1 MARIEF
7 TDEQKDTLA
16 ELFNLALGAA
26 GNSATSALKQTIRL
40 IVPKVARA
48 DLADIH
54 EVFKDR
60 KQFTVTFKTG
70 GFHRGG
76 CMYVFEDELVE
87 NCVRAMGAGKTKE
100 VALEDKM
107 TFLRDLS
114 AHIRESSESTFLTVI
129 GKEPAFDAG
138 EIGYVNFDLL
148 ALGNEYHEGMAQ
160 VQMKIVV
167 GDHDGIFRVFV
178 PLSFAQ
184 NLNQNFIQSVN
195 VQIADFIPV
204 AGNLNDEEKERLVNA
219 VMYCKRVGDFSRVAE
234 VTSTLRV
241 VLAAKKLI
249 LKDLWELNP
258 GDVIEFTKKTND
270 PADVIFGTRS
280 IGIADVVTMG
290 DTFGVKI
297 KEVRR

>member
-40 IVPKVARA
+40 VVPRVSRA

-54 EVFKDR
+54 EIFKDK
-60 KQFTVTFKTG
+60 KQFAVTFKTG

-76 CMYVFEDELVE
+76 FMYVFEDEMVE
-87 NCVRAMGAGKTKE
+87 GCLRGLGTSKGKE
-100 VALEDKM
+100 SSLDEKM
-107 TFLRDLS
+107 AFLTELF
-114 AHIRESSESTFLTVI
+114 AHIRDSSESTFFTVL
-129 GKEPAFDAG
+129 GKEPSFDAG
-138 EIGYVNFDLL
+138 DIGYVNFDLL
-148 ALGNEYHEGMAQ
+148 TLGNEYHEGMAQ
-160 VQMKIVV
+160 VQMKIVA
-167 GDHDGIFRVFV
+167 GSFEGIFRIFV

-219 VMYCKRVGDFSRVAE
+219 VMYCKRIGDFSRVAG

-241 VLAAKKLI
+241 VLARKKVLM
-249 LKDLWELNP
+249 KDLWELNP
-258 GDVIEFTKKTND
+258 GDVIEFNKRTND
-270 PADVIFGTRS
+270 PADVIFGSRS